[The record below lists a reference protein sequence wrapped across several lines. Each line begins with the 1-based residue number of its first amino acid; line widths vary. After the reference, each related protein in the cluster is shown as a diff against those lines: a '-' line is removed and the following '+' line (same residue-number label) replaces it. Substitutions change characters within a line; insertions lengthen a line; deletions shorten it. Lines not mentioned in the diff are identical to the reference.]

1 MRPGVEFKL
10 AFRAYPQER
19 FGLFAATIDS
29 VNEIPSLPG
38 EVPQAAVSSE
48 PMFVATAALPG
59 PLLGTRGEVLPLKPG
74 MLADA
79 LVPIERRTVLAWLLD
94 PIVRGLNDS
103 VGRGARGTG
112 ADSRR

>member
-1 MRPGVEFKL
+1 VRPGVEVKL

-19 FGLFAATIDS
+19 FGLFAAKIES

-38 EVPQAAVSSE
+38 EVPQAAASSE
-48 PMFVATAALPG
+48 PMFVATAALPA
-59 PLLGTRGEVLPLKPG
+59 PLLGTRGEVLPVKPG

-103 VGRGARGTG
+103 VGRGSRGAAADAR
-112 ADSRR
+112 R